1 MLCRTLRLDGSLVR
15 HVPASTPAKIATE
28 LARVRALVH
37 GGRNNA
43 LAHSWI
49 DEMYV
54 QFPQAIAA
62 GVSEPGTL
70 AAEALPAE
78 QILFQRHFD

>member
-1 MLCRTLRLDGSLVR
+1 M
-15 HVPASTPAKIATE
+15 PATSPAEIATE
-28 LARVRALVH
+28 LARVRALVR

-54 QFPQAIAA
+54 QVLQAIADGA
-62 GVSEPGTL
+62 PEPATL
-70 AAEALPAE
+70 AAEALLAE
-78 QILFQRHFD
+78 QIHFQRQFD

>member
-1 MLCRTLRLDGSLVR
+1 M
-15 HVPASTPAKIATE
+15 PASSPAKIATE

-54 QFPQAIAA
+54 QVLQAIAA
-62 GVSEPGTL
+62 GVPEPATL
-70 AAEALPAE
+70 AAEALLAE
-78 QILFQRHFD
+78 QIPFQRHFD

>member
-1 MLCRTLRLDGSLVR
+1 
-15 HVPASTPAKIATE
+15 
-28 LARVRALVH
+28 
-37 GGRNNA
+37 
-43 LAHSWI
+43 
-49 DEMYV
+49 MYV

>member
-1 MLCRTLRLDGSLVR
+1 MTSPL
-15 HVPASTPAKIATE
+15 KISIE

-54 QFPQAIAA
+54 QVLQAVAA
-62 GVSEPGTL
+62 GVPDPAAL
-70 AAEALPAE
+70 AAEALLAE
-78 QILFQRHFD
+78 QIHFQRHFD

>member
-1 MLCRTLRLDGSLVR
+1 MRAATIASITNDLRRVSDLVR
-15 HVPASTPAKIATE
+15 
-28 LARVRALVH
+28 

-54 QFPQAIAA
+54 GVLRTIASGA
-62 GVSEPGTL
+62 KDPAAL
-70 AAEALPAE
+70 AQHALEAESIPFE
-78 QILFQRHFD
+78 RLFDR

>member
-1 MLCRTLRLDGSLVR
+1 M
-15 HVPASTPAKIATE
+15 PATAPPKIATE
-28 LARVRALVH
+28 LVRVRALVH

-54 QFPQAIAA
+54 QVLQAIAA
-62 GVSEPGTL
+62 GVPEPATL
-70 AAEALPAE
+70 AAAALLAE
-78 QILFQRHFD
+78 QIHFQRHFD

>member
-1 MLCRTLRLDGSLVR
+1 M
-15 HVPASTPAKIATE
+15 PATTPAEIATE

-49 DEMYV
+49 DEMYIEV
-54 QFPQAIAA
+54 LQAIAA
-62 GVSEPGTL
+62 GAPEPATL
-70 AAEALPAE
+70 AAEALNAE